1 MDESLANQFE
11 QGCSKS
17 ERIEAI
23 LNELDQSEKNAKC
36 EKRQHKRF
44 RYRHHSTKI
53 KILDPSRIGG
63 RVFFV
68 SIRNIS
74 SFGASC
80 IHTGFLYPKTQCV
93 VELRKPDGQSERIGG
108 IIRRCQYVGQGLHEV
123 GVEFE
128 SEITVSEFVDDT
140 KCLTVLVVEDDREMQ
155 RLIRYYL
162 TSLGIDSFEVNDGA
176 RGLTAA
182 IQNSYDVILMDL
194 EMPVMDGFTAISK
207 LRANDYDGIIAA
219 VTGLQHPSAK
229 ERALIAGAD
238 TVVEKPLLRS
248 TIETFFNMIS
258 GAPALSEFSSD
269 IAMRDQLRRFIG
281 AIPATVRMIEEA
293 LQNIDSED
301 SQLLDQLCREFRYSS
316 AAHGFPDLSSNAAD
330 IQTAI
335 AFKLEKSAVKT
346 AINTLVANC
355 YRTWLFN
362 RKMAIAPVIVES
374 NL

>member
-1 MDESLANQFE
+1 MDDSLANQFE
-11 QGCSKS
+11 QGASKS

-23 LNELDQSEKNAKC
+23 LNELDQNEKNAKC

-68 SIRNIS
+68 AIRNIS

-80 IHTGFLYPKTQCV
+80 IHTAFLYPQTNCII
-93 VELRKPDGQSERIGG
+93 ELRKPDGQSERIGG
-108 IIRRCQYVGQGLHEV
+108 IIRRCQYVGQGLHEI
-123 GVEFE
+123 GIEFE
-128 SEITVSEFVDDT
+128 SEIAVSEFVDDNT
-140 KCLTVLVVEDDREMQ
+140 CLTVLVVEDDPEMQ

-176 RGLTAA
+176 CGLTAA
-182 IQNSYDVILMDL
+182 VQNSYDVILMDL

-207 LRANDYDGIIAA
+207 LRNLDYEGIIVA

-229 ERALIAGAD
+229 EKALVAGAD

-248 TIETFFNMIS
+248 TIDSLFRMIS
-258 GAPALSEFSSD
+258 GPPAVSEFSSD
-269 IAMRDQLRRFIG
+269 VEMRRQLRLFIG
-281 AIPATVRMIEEA
+281 SIPATVRRIEEA
-293 LQNIDSED
+293 FQNTNAED
-301 SQLLDQLCREFRYSS
+301 SQQLDQLCREFRYNS

-330 IQTAI
+330 IQTAL

-346 AINTLVANC
+346 AIGTLISNC

-362 RKMAIAPVIVES
+362 RKMAIVPEVCES
-374 NL
+374 KN